1 VKIEGGLMSDSELR
15 GGSPPPES
23 IKDCVSWAM
32 LQQALSYVLTHMGYM
47 GPWKLSSFNGR

>member
-1 VKIEGGLMSDSELR
+1 VKIEGGLMSDSELQ
-15 GGSPPPES
+15 GGSHPSEL

-47 GPWKLSSFNGR
+47 GP